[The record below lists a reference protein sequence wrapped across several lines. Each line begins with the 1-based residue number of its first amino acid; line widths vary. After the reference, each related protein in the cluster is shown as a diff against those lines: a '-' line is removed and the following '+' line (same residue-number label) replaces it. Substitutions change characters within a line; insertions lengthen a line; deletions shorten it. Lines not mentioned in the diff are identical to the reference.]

1 MVDSNIKKTRIL
13 KSSLPP
19 IDHDTEKYNIRYRII
34 SEDRNRTS
42 HWSPIYNS
50 DGVDVV
56 VTSGAVSRAGNI
68 ITAVWGDQNDF
79 PEYDVFVKFD
89 SSDFFYHGTS
99 KVHSYSFFVDHD
111 RSGNIK
117 MGDFTMNS
125 PALSS
130 ARVRAEPKA
139 GSAIRFIS
147 C

>member
-50 DGVDVV
+50 DGVDLV
-56 VTSGAVSRAGNI
+56 VTSGAVSRAGDV

-89 SSDFFYHGTS
+89 SGDFFYHGKS
-99 KVHSYSFFVDHD
+99 KVHSYSFLKTGTTSVRVKVQIISSKKEIKASLNIFD
-111 RSGNIK
+111 SG
-117 MGDFTMNS
+117 TVS
-125 PALSS
+125 L
-130 ARVRAEPKA
+130 V
-139 GSAIRFIS
+139 
-147 C
+147 

>member
-50 DGVDVV
+50 DGVDLV
-56 VTSGAVSRAGNI
+56 VTSGAVSRAGDV

-89 SSDFFYHGTS
+89 SGDFFYHGKS
-99 KVHSYSFFVDHD
+99 KVHSYSFLKTGTTSVRVKVQIISSKKEIKEALNIFD
-111 RSGNIK
+111 SGTVSLI
-117 MGDFTMNS
+117 
-125 PALSS
+125 
-130 ARVRAEPKA
+130 
-139 GSAIRFIS
+139 
-147 C
+147 

>member
-50 DGVDVV
+50 DGVDLV
-56 VTSGAVSRAGNI
+56 VTSGAVSRAGNV

-89 SSDFFYHGTS
+89 SGDFFYHGKS
-99 KVHSYSFFVDHD
+99 KIHSYSFLKTGTTSVRVKVQIISSKKEIKEALNVFD
-111 RSGNIK
+111 SGTVSLI
-117 MGDFTMNS
+117 
-125 PALSS
+125 
-130 ARVRAEPKA
+130 
-139 GSAIRFIS
+139 
-147 C
+147 

>member
-50 DGVDVV
+50 DGVDLV
-56 VTSGAVSRAGNI
+56 VTSGAVSRAGDV

-89 SSDFFYHGTS
+89 SGDFFYHGKS
-99 KVHSYSFFVDHD
+99 KVHSYSFLKTGTTSVRVKVQIISSKKEIKAALNIFD
-111 RSGNIK
+111 SG
-117 MGDFTMNS
+117 TVS
-125 PALSS
+125 L
-130 ARVRAEPKA
+130 V
-139 GSAIRFIS
+139 
-147 C
+147 

>member
-34 SEDRNRTS
+34 SEDKNRTS

-50 DGVDVV
+50 DGVDLV
-56 VTSGAVSRAGNI
+56 VTSGAVSKTGDV

-89 SSDFFYHGTS
+89 SGDFFYHGKS
-99 KVHSYSFFVDHD
+99 KVHSYSFLKTGTTTVRVKVQIISSKKEIKAALNIFD
-111 RSGNIK
+111 SGTVSLI
-117 MGDFTMNS
+117 
-125 PALSS
+125 
-130 ARVRAEPKA
+130 
-139 GSAIRFIS
+139 
-147 C
+147 